1 MYFYGIKELPKN
13 NVVSAMKTPTKSKTG
28 KKNQDELFFESEKS
42 QKISKSKKPRFDD
55 DDDDEME
62 FENFEDFI
70 ELDDFDE
77 DDY

>member
-1 MYFYGIKELPKN
+1 MYFYGIKEFQNN
-13 NVVSAMKTPTKSKTG
+13 NVVSAMKTPAKSKTR

-55 DDDDEME
+55 DEIE

-70 ELDDFDE
+70 ELDDFEE